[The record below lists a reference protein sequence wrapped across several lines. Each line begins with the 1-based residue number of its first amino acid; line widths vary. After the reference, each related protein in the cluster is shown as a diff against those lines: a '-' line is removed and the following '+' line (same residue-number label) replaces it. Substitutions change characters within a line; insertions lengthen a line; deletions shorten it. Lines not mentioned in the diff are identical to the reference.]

1 MRSSFEYL
9 KKLRDRDCIFR
20 DLYKRSS
27 PSYFFREIKYLDWE
41 NSIPTRFDLITQID
55 RIERNLSS

>member
-41 NSIPTRFDLITQID
+41 NSTTRFDLITQID